1 MNDKYEFYLP
11 VSKGEVTSGGRRYKC
26 THVRCSLEYDKGTR
40 NFLTGERSSR
50 GYYLSA
56 DPVTIDDGIERC
68 ALGAGFKALLV
79 ECARKSSIKEAL
91 AKTLFETHAR
101 EIVYGV
107 FGDGVD
113 LSQLPRSPTD
123 ELKEVL

>member
-1 MNDKYEFYLP
+1 MEEYKFYLP
-11 VSKGEVTSGGRRYKC
+11 ASKGEVTSKDGLRYKC
-26 THVRCSLEYDKGTR
+26 THVRCVLEYDRGTR
-40 NFLTGERSSR
+40 NILTGETGRR

-56 DPVTIDDGIERC
+56 DPVTISDGIERC
-68 ALGAGFKALLV
+68 ALGSGFKALLV

-101 EIVYGV
+101 EVVSGV

-113 LSQLPRSPTD
+113 LSQLPKPPFD
-123 ELKEVL
+123 KLIEVI